1 SKSDLFGVV
10 KVISMLHAEQYDKI
24 RDEVAQS
31 RHSIPHDINAKL
43 PSNTWMDPGIN
54 MKVVPLGLK
63 RLRQQYELTLQPTF
77 NYECSGT
84 FEKTM
89 GVPCSHTIRGLMV
102 FNLKVL
108 AAHFDAYWLYNRPV
122 PAPPVLAPDR
132 LHDVPAQLG
141 MIDLASIDPLLP
153 NPADIPPPPPAVLP
167 PLKVRAKGRPRKNDT
182 STRRLPSAWERDEG
196 PR

>member
-1 SKSDLFGVV
+1 MF
-10 KVISMLHAEQYDKI
+10 HAEQYDKI
-24 RDEVAQS
+24 RGELARS
-31 RHSIPHDINAKL
+31 RDSIPHDINVKL
-43 PSNTWMDPGIN
+43 PSNTWIDPGIN

-89 GVPCSHTIRGLMV
+89 GVPCNHTIRELMG

-122 PAPPVLAPDR
+122 PAPPVLAPDP

-141 MIDLASIDPLLP
+141 MIGLASIDPLLP
-153 NPADIPPPPPAVLP
+153 NSADISPLPPAVGLARGGHSWRS
-167 PLKVRAKGRPRKNDT
+167 LSGGSFLRVTCFAIPR
-182 STRRLPSAWERDEG
+182 RRYYYSLLLMYHP
-196 PR
+196 

>member
-54 MKVVPLGLK
+54 MKVVPLGLR

-89 GVPCSHTIRGLMV
+89 GVPCGHTIRELMGI
-102 FNLKVL
+102 NLKVS

-122 PAPPVLAPDR
+122 PAPPVVAPDP
-132 LHDVPAQLG
+132 LHDIPAQLG
-141 MIDLASIDPLLP
+141 
-153 NPADIPPPPPAVLP
+153 
-167 PLKVRAKGRPRKNDT
+167 LKVRAKGRPRKNDT

-196 PR
+196 PRSSGVSCNSILYLI